1 MSVRPTGALRRH
13 LGATLSASSH
23 SFISQALFCVTAARA
38 YPVGHPLAHPLRP
51 SLNSRTHCAAP
62 RSRSGCDFHLGP
74 TGHLGHRGDNRRSES
89 CGGPRSS
96 PALAGALHDPASQG
110 DKSES
115 TFHDPSLPLSFLS
128 LATPSTLCTQAITQK
143 PRRRRRRIRGR
154 FLDRSEVSWEHR
166 RAPPQV

>member
-1 MSVRPTGALRRH
+1 VNGPNPHATSPPDNSVRSKPD
-13 LGATLSASSH
+13 LGAARRQVGPPGHSHVRLS
-23 SFISQALFCVTAARA
+23 T
-38 YPVGHPLAHPLRP
+38 LRP
-51 SLNSRTHCAAP
+51 SLNLRTHCAAP

-166 RAPPQV
+166 RVPPQV